1 MQNQEFTV
9 SGSASYDRAGPGRW
23 ILSHVR
29 PYWLLLVA
37 ELLTAVVAT
46 VLGAQSPLYVGR
58 TFDHALSP
66 ERNPTTLL
74 TLSLAVVGFKLG
86 QAVLDVV
93 HRVFGEFLSR
103 QVQRDMR
110 DEMFASLLGKSLA
123 FHRDFRLGDLITR
136 VVGEAR
142 WINYLLSPG
151 MRVIFE
157 RFVYLIVPMVAI
169 SAISPSLLLVPLLAM
184 VGIALGMGHYAR
196 QIGPVHAARAE
207 QVSQLNAG
215 LVEALDGI
223 ETIKAHVQEDQE
235 RLRFAHD
242 AARYRDLDVQ
252 FGAIDAAYLPSL
264 INRLTVAAG
273 FVHGIALYVRGVLS
287 VGGVIAY
294 VGLLAAA
301 WAPYSSLLSVTIRGF
316 TAANRM
322 LSVLNAQ
329 TATDEHAQGVDAPLQ
344 GKVVFEDVDFSYDG
358 QPALTSVSFS
368 VQPGETVAIV
378 GPTGAG
384 KTTLTRL
391 INRIY
396 DVGDG
401 RVLIDDVDVRDWS
414 LGALRSQIAT
424 VEQDVFLFSQ
434 SIAENIAFGSCG
446 PADPSEIERCA
457 RLAQA
462 DEFVGQ
468 LVDGYETLVGERG
481 VQLSGGQRQ
490 RIALARALLADPH
503 ILILDD
509 ATSAVDSETE
519 ERIRAAIHSARE
531 GRTTFL
537 ITHRLA
543 LIRRAD
549 RILVLRRGEL
559 VDQGT
564 HGELLDRCALYRRMF
579 RRDGSA
585 GARD

>member
-1 MQNQEFTV
+1 
-9 SGSASYDRAGPGRW
+9 
-23 ILSHVR
+23 
-29 PYWLLLVA
+29 
-37 ELLTAVVAT
+37 
-46 VLGAQSPLYVGR
+46 
-58 TFDHALSP
+58 
-66 ERNPTTLL
+66 
-74 TLSLAVVGFKLG
+74 
-86 QAVLDVV
+86 V

-151 MRVIFE
+151 IRIIFE
-157 RFVYLIVPMVAI
+157 RFVHMIVPMFAI
-169 SAISPSLLLVPLLAM
+169 AAISPSLLLVPLLAM
-184 VGIALGMGHYAR
+184 AGIALGMGHYAR
-196 QIGPVHAARAE
+196 QIAPVHAARAE
-207 QVSQLNAG
+207 QVSRLNAG
-215 LVEALDGI
+215 LVEVLDGI

-235 RLRFAHD
+235 RVRFAHD
-242 AARYRDLDVQ
+242 AVRYRDLDVR
-252 FGAIDAAYLPSL
+252 FGAIDAAYLPTL
-264 INRLTVAAG
+264 INWITVAVG
-273 FVHGIALYVRGVLS
+273 FVHGIALYVRGAIS
-287 VGGVIAY
+287 VGDVIAY
-294 VGLLAAA
+294 VGLLSAA
-301 WAPYSSLLSVTIRGF
+301 WAPYSSLLSVTIRGL

-329 TATDEHAQGVDAPLQ
+329 TETDEHAQGVDAPIR
-344 GKVVFEDVDFSYDG
+344 GKVDFEDVSFSYG
-358 QPALTSVSFS
+358 EQPALTKVRFS

-384 KTTLTRL
+384 KTTLTQL

-396 DVGDG
+396 DVGAG

-414 LGALRSQIAT
+414 LGALRSQMAT

-434 SIAENIAFGSCG
+434 SIAENIAFGSRG
-446 PADPSEIERCA
+446 HVDHAEIQRCA

-462 DEFVGQ
+462 DEFVEH

-490 RIALARALLADPH
+490 RIALARALLADPR

-519 ERIRAAIHSARE
+519 DRIRAAIHSARE
-531 GRTTFL
+531 GRTMFL

-559 VDQGT
+559 IDQGT
-564 HGELLDRCALYRRMF
+564 HRELLERCALYRRMF
-579 RRDGSA
+579 RQDGTE
-585 GARD
+585 GASD